1 LITTT
6 PSNDHLNKIMGE
18 QNLLDKF
25 YSTSNLVTVEI
36 DLPEADWESL
46 ASADPRWGWRE
57 KATPDQIKERRYDW
71 YPTTSVTIQGKKFKG
86 VAIIKKSFYGSFHK
100 KKPSLKIDFSRHE
113 TITTAEQDGLH
124 KKKVE
129 QNAQDVK
136 AFIGS
141 DHLILNNCKEDDAYV
156 RQPLGYEIFRQ
167 GKIPYARCNLAHVKV
182 NGDSLGIYCNL
193 EAIVTPYLSRN
204 FNNTEGNLYE
214 TEEGY
219 DLSSKNFGKH
229 GKKYDMNGFSSV
241 TNQEDLELACE
252 QLDKGMA
259 DAKQVFDIPQII
271 RVLAMQAV
279 VKHFDGYP
287 NNTFF
292 YNDTNPIVEHP
303 KAENCRFKAIP
314 SGIDQIYP
322 PPDKG
327 KKYEVKKDGILSK
340 LVLADPESRA
350 ALQAAIK
357 HCAGIFEKNLEDN
370 LTLVKN
376 LAKLVESVDV
386 AKDPIKKKKNM
397 TMDDVLEEI
406 KKVKL
411 ELKNCVQ
418 GVSTIHL

>member
-1 LITTT
+1 
-6 PSNDHLNKIMGE
+6 MGE
-18 QNLLDKF
+18 QSLLDKF
-25 YSTSNLVTVEI
+25 YSTSNLVSVDI
-36 DLPEADWESL
+36 VLPKADWESL
-46 ASADPRWGWRE
+46 ASADPRWGWRAE
-57 KATPDQIKERRYDW
+57 ADRDQIKERRYDW
-71 YPTTSVTIQGKKFKG
+71 YPTTSVTIQGKEFKG
-86 VAIIKKSFYGSFHK
+86 VAIIKKSFFGSFDK
-100 KKPSLKIDFSRHE
+100 KKPSLKIDFSRIE
-113 TITTAEQDGLH
+113 TITTAKQDGLH

-129 QNAQDVK
+129 QNAQDVR
-136 AFIGS
+136 AFIGVE
-141 DHLILNNCKEDDAYV
+141 HLILNNCNQDDAYV

-167 GKIPYARCNLAHVKV
+167 GKIPFARCNLAHVRV

-193 EAIVTPYLSRN
+193 EAIVSPYLSRN

-214 TEEGY
+214 TEDGY
-219 DLSSKNFGKH
+219 DLSSENFGKN

-241 TNQEDLELACE
+241 KNQEDLKLACE

-259 DAKQVFDIPQII
+259 DAKKVFDIPQII

-314 SGIDQIYP
+314 SGIDRIYP
-322 PPDKG
+322 LDKS
-327 KKYEVKKDGILSK
+327 KKYEVKTEGILSR
-340 LVLADPESRA
+340 LILADPESKA

-376 LAKLVESVDV
+376 LTKLVESVDV
-386 AKDPIKKKKNM
+386 SKDPIKKERKM

-406 KKVKL
+406 KKLKL

-418 GVSTIHL
+418 GVSTITL